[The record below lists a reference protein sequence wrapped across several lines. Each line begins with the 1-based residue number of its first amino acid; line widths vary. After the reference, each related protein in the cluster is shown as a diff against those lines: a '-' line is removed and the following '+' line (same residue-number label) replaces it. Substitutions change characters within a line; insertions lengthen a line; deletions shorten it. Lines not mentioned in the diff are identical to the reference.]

1 MKTMFICLVLSLS
14 LQVLSAQG
22 TVLTVKHVQ
31 PEAKNDQRNHYYLGL
46 LSMALEKTRDSHGDF
61 VLAASHL
68 KMQQGRALNEL
79 ERGANI
85 DVVWSMSTQERE
97 AKLLPVRIPLLKGL
111 LGHRIFI
118 IRKNNEGRFLNVSS
132 TQQLKHLIAG
142 QGHDWPDTRIL
153 RANGFP
159 VMTSPSYEGL
169 FDMLNHERFDYM
181 PRGIQEP
188 WNELATHKG
197 LGLMVEKSLLLKYRA
212 PIYFF
217 VNLKNKA
224 LAQRIE
230 AGLNMAINDGSFDD
244 YFYNCPSNK
253 QVFKL
258 AALKKRKVF
267 EVENPYLSVKTPID
281 DDRLWYGEWK

>member
-1 MKTMFICLVLSLS
+1 MFICLVLSLS
-14 LQVLSAQG
+14 LQVLSVLG
-22 TVLTVKHVQ
+22 TVLSVKHVQ

-46 LSMALEKTRDSHGDF
+46 LSMALEKTRDSHSDF
-61 VLAASHL
+61 VLAVSHL

-97 AKLLPVRIPLLKGL
+97 AKLLPIRIPLLKGL

-118 IRKNNEGRFLNVSS
+118 IRKNDENRFLNISS
-132 TQQLKHLIAG
+132 TQQLKHLVAG

-258 AALKKRKVF
+258 AALEKRKVF
-267 EVENPYLSVKTPID
+267 ELENPYLSVKTPID
-281 DDRLWYGEWK
+281 DDRLWYGEWE